1 MLSVSTKEISTEHR
15 LLMDEQS
22 LKFFQENLQHSRAAT
37 SNIAQLIIESRVDIS
52 LLQEPY
58 TVNNKIAG
66 IPKSMRTYVCG
77 EGRRRAAIII
87 SNNNVDATLISQ
99 LSNEDCVVMEIHHKE
114 KKFFISGLVL

>member
-22 LKFFQENLQHSRAAT
+22 LKFFQVNLQHSRAAT

-52 LLQEPY
+52 IIQEPY

-66 IPKSMRTYVCG
+66 IPKSMRT
-77 EGRRRAAIII
+77 
-87 SNNNVDATLISQ
+87 
-99 LSNEDCVVMEIHHKE
+99 
-114 KKFFISGLVL
+114 